1 MQLLFIGNLRV
12 KHTKADIIDYEAS
25 SFLKEGDLQYIPENL
40 ASIDGLPWVSANGYE
55 INDTITLTLYTTTA
69 PKLLI
74 YNGFQSIEKQD
85 LYSKNSRA
93 NNN

>member
-40 ASIDGLPWVSANGYE
+40 ASIDGLP
-55 INDTITLTLYTTTA
+55 
-69 PKLLI
+69 
-74 YNGFQSIEKQD
+74 
-85 LYSKNSRA
+85 
-93 NNN
+93 